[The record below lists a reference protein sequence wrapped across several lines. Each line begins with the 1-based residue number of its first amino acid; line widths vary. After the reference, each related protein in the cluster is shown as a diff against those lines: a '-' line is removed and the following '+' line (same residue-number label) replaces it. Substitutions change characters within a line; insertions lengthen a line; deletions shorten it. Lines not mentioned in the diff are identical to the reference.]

1 LSNPKCEAAQ
11 HFRRFMSRLGLVTAA
26 VSFIACA
33 PDRSQWMARAA
44 KNQATLA
51 TEDIGTVDQ
60 VRHGAKQEATF
71 LTAMESAIYGNAD
84 KYAPQER
91 AAYLALAQ
99 DDAEIASGLEAIADS
114 QTDAGFTNA
123 VFAMCEPLRK
133 EAEPRVGRAELVLA
147 EALRMEKYQAPG
159 SSVTA
164 PVRCS
169 PHSVTQ

>member
-1 LSNPKCEAAQ
+1 MRPVWEVAGDYRDKTRWPCFGSNACGRIMSSHCLEQYSTKTRAEVPSLSNPKCEAAQ
-11 HFRRFMSRLGLVTAA
+11 HFRRFISRLGLVTAA

-99 DDAEIASGLEAIADS
+99 D
-114 QTDAGFTNA
+114 
-123 VFAMCEPLRK
+123 
-133 EAEPRVGRAELVLA
+133 
-147 EALRMEKYQAPG
+147 
-159 SSVTA
+159 
-164 PVRCS
+164 
-169 PHSVTQ
+169 